1 MKHFLAVILL
11 TLIAI
16 SKTNA
21 DIVKNFTVNGNK
33 RISEETIKIY
43 GKIEL
48 NKDYTEKDLN
58 EVLQNLYSTKF
69 FEDIDLKISNNNLV
83 INVKEFPIVNQLIVL
98 GEKSNKYVEQVKKVI
113 STKAKRSFIKSDF
126 IKDIELIKTLYST
139 AGYNFAEVNTK
150 IKEIDSENL
159 DIVIEIKRNDV
170 TVISTINFVGD
181 KKVKDS
187 RLRAIIASEEHKFWK
202 IISKNSK
209 FNENLIQ
216 LDTRLLKTY
225 YQSIGY
231 KDVEVTSSFVN
242 LNQSGNI
249 DLTYSIE
256 AGKRYRIGKL
266 STNLD
271 NVFDKKIFFPINK
284 FYKKVSGEYYSP
296 FKITNLLE
304 EIDAIIEKNNLQFVE
319 HNVEEEKRGDYIDL
333 KFNIYEGEKFSVD
346 RINILGNNIT
356 DEAVIR
362 GEMKLDE
369 GDPFTDLALQKSIA
383 EIKQRNI
390 FKTVQYNVKEGSEIN
405 TKIIDIIV
413 EEKPTGEISAG
424 AGVGT
429 SGGTIAFNIKENN
442 WLGEG
447 KNVGLN
453 FEITSE
459 SILGN
464 LNYSDPN
471 YNFLGNS
478 ISYGISSERNDK
490 ASLGYENS
498 IQSIYANTSFE
509 QYKNVFADLGLSA
522 SYDDLQTDNTASANL
537 KKQAG
542 TFTEIAGQY
551 GFSFDSR
558 DRVFNPT
565 KGSIIKLNQSLPL
578 IADKPYIQNTFSGSF
593 YKLMS
598 EDFVWATKFYL
609 NTIDGLDNE
618 DVRLSKRVSLSSK
631 RLRGFERNKIG
642 PKDGDD
648 YIGGNYA
655 AAVNFETNLPN
666 LLPEKTNVDVSF
678 FLDFG
683 NVWGVD
689 FDSSL
694 DDSNKIRSSTG
705 LAANWLSPIGP
716 LSFTLSQN
724 LSKANTDETESFNF
738 NLGTTF

>member
-1 MKHFLAVILL
+1 MKNFLIIILFSIIL
-11 TLIAI
+11 I

-33 RISEETIKIY
+33 RISDETIKIY
-43 GKIEL
+43 GKIEI
-48 NKDYTEKDLN
+48 NKDYNEKDLN
-58 EVLQNLYSTKF
+58 KVLQNLYSTKF
-69 FEDIDLKISNNNLV
+69 FQDIDLKISNNNLV

-98 GEKSNKYVEQVKKVI
+98 GEKSNKYVEQVKKII
-113 STKAKRSFIKSDF
+113 STKEKRSFIKSDL
-126 IKDIELIKTLYST
+126 IKDIEKIKKLYST
-139 AGYNFAEVNTK
+139 AGYNFAEVDTK
-150 IKEIDSENL
+150 IKEIDGENL
-159 DIVIEIKRNDV
+159 DIVIEIKRNDI

-181 KKVKDS
+181 KKVKDR

-202 IISKNSK
+202 IISNNSK
-209 FNENLIQ
+209 FSENLIQ
-216 LDTRLLKTY
+216 LDTRLLKSY

-231 KDVEVTSSFVN
+231 KDVEITSNFVN
-242 LNQSGNI
+242 LNQRGNI

-271 NVFDKKIFFPINK
+271 NVFDKKIFFPINNS
-284 FYKKVSGEYYSP
+284 YKEISGEYYSP
-296 FKITNLLE
+296 FKIKNLLE
-304 EIDAIIEKNNLQFVE
+304 EIDEIIEKNNLQFVE
-319 HNVEEEKRGDYIDL
+319 HNVEEEISGNYINL

-390 FKTVQYNVKEGSEIN
+390 FKTVEYKVKEGSENN
-405 TKIIDIIV
+405 TKIIDVIV
-413 EEKPTGEISAG
+413 EEKPTGQIAAG
-424 AGVGT
+424 AGIGT

-447 KNVGLN
+447 KNVGLDL
-453 FEITSE
+453 EITSE
-459 SILGN
+459 SIIGS
-464 LNYSDPN
+464 LNYKDPN
-471 YNFLGNS
+471 YDFLGNS
-478 ISYGISSERNDK
+478 INYGISSQRNDK

-498 IQSIYANTSFE
+498 VQSIYTNTSFE
-509 QYKNVFADLGLSA
+509 QYKNVFANLGFSA

-542 TFTEIAGQY
+542 TFAEIAGQY
-551 GFSFDSR
+551 GFSFDNR
-558 DRVFNPT
+558 DRVFNPS
-565 KGSIIKLNQSLPL
+565 KGSIIRLNQSLPL

-593 YKLMS
+593 YKSMS

-618 DVRLSKRVSLSSK
+618 DVRLSKRVGLSTK
-631 RLRGFERNKIG
+631 RLRGFEKNKVG
-642 PKDGDD
+642 PKDGKD
-648 YIGGNYA
+648 YVGGNYA
-655 AAVNFETNLPN
+655 AALNLETNLPN
-666 LLPEKTNVDVSF
+666 LLPDKTNVDVSL
-678 FLDFG
+678 FLDIG

-694 DDSNKIRSSTG
+694 DDSNEIRSSTG
-705 LAANWLSPIGP
+705 LAASWLSPIGP
-716 LSFTLSQN
+716 LTFTLAQN
-724 LSKANTDETESFNF
+724 LSKADTDETESFSF

>member
-1 MKHFLAVILL
+1 MKHFLVIILL
-11 TLIAI
+11 TVLSIP
-16 SKTNA
+16 KTNA
-21 DIVKNFTVNGNK
+21 EIIKNFTVNGNK
-33 RISEETIKIY
+33 RISNETIKIY

-48 NKDYTEKDLN
+48 NKDYNENDLN
-58 EVLQNLYSTKF
+58 KVLQNLYSTKF
-69 FEDIDLKISNNNLV
+69 FQDIDLKISNNNLV

-98 GEKSNKYVEQVKKVI
+98 GEKSNKFVEQVKKII
-113 STKAKRSFIKSDF
+113 STKEKRSYIKSEF
-126 IKDIELIKTLYST
+126 IKDIERIKSLYST

-150 IKEIDSENL
+150 IKEVDGENL
-159 DIVIEIKRNDV
+159 DIVIEINRNDV
-170 TVISTINFVGD
+170 TVISSINFVGD
-181 KKVKDS
+181 KKVKDR

-202 IISKNSK
+202 VISNNSK
-209 FNENLIQ
+209 FNENLTQ
-216 LDTRLLKTY
+216 LDTRLLRSY

-231 KDVEVTSSFVN
+231 KDVEITSSFVN

-271 NVFDKKIFFPINK
+271 NVFDKKIFFPMNDSFKNI
-284 FYKKVSGEYYSP
+284 SGEYYSP
-296 FKITNLLE
+296 FKIKNLLE
-304 EIDAIIEKNNLQFVE
+304 EIDEIIEKNSLQFVE
-319 HNVEEEKRGDYIDL
+319 HNVEEEKSGSYINL

-390 FKTVQYNVKEGSEIN
+390 FKTVEYKIKEGNEKN

-413 EEKPTGEISAG
+413 EEKPTGEIAAG
-424 AGVGT
+424 AGIGT
-429 SGGTIAFNIKENN
+429 SGGTLAFNIKENN

-447 KNVGLN
+447 KNVGLDL
-453 FEITSE
+453 EISSE
-459 SILGN
+459 SILGS
-464 LNYSDPN
+464 LNFKDPN
-471 YNFLGNS
+471 YDFLGNS
-478 ISYGISSERNDK
+478 INYGISSQRNDK

-498 IQSIYANTSFE
+498 VQSIYANTSFE
-509 QYKNVFADLGLSA
+509 QYKNIFANLGLSA

-542 TFTEIAGQY
+542 TFGEIAGQY
-551 GFSFDSR
+551 GFSFDTR
-558 DRVFNPT
+558 DRVFNPS
-565 KGSIIKLNQSLPL
+565 KGSIVRLNQSLPL

-593 YKLMS
+593 YKSIS

-609 NTIDGLDNE
+609 NTINGLDNE
-618 DVRLSKRVSLSSK
+618 DVRLSKRVGLSTK
-631 RLRGFERNKIG
+631 RLRGFEKNKIG
-642 PKDGDD
+642 PKDGKD
-648 YIGGNYA
+648 YISGNYA

-666 LLPEKTNVDVSF
+666 LLPDKTNMDVSL
-678 FLDFG
+678 FLDIG

-694 DDSNKIRSSTG
+694 DDSNEIRSSTG
-705 LAANWLSPIGP
+705 LAASWLSPIGP
-716 LSFTLSQN
+716 LTFTLAQN
-724 LSKANTDETESFNF
+724 ISKANTDETQSFNF

>member
-1 MKHFLAVILL
+1 MKKFLVIISLAIL
-11 TLIAI
+11 TI

-21 DIVKNFTVNGNK
+21 EIVKNLTVNGNK

-48 NKDYTEKDLN
+48 NKDYTEIDLN
-58 EVLQNLYSTKF
+58 RILQNLYSTKF
-69 FEDIDLKISNNNLV
+69 FQDVDLNISNNNLV
-83 INVKEFPIVNQLIVL
+83 INVKEYPIVNQLIVL
-98 GEKSNKYVEQVKKVI
+98 GEKSNKYVEQIKKVI
-113 STKAKRSFIKSDF
+113 STKEKRSYIKSDF
-126 IKDIELIKTLYST
+126 IKDIEKIKSLYST

-150 IKEIDSENL
+150 IKDIDSEKL
-159 DIVIEIKRNDV
+159 DIVIEIERNDV

-187 RLRAIIASEEHKFWK
+187 KLRAIIASEEHKFWK
-202 IISKNSK
+202 IISNNSK
-209 FNENLIQ
+209 FNENLTQ
-216 LDTRLLKTY
+216 LDARLLKSY

-231 KDVEVTSSFVN
+231 KDVKITSSFVN

-271 NVFDKKIFFPINK
+271 NVFDKKIFFPINNS
-284 FYKKVSGEYYSP
+284 YKKISGEYYSP
-296 FKITNLLE
+296 FKVKNLLE
-304 EIDAIIEKNNLQFVE
+304 EIDEIIEKNNLQFVE
-319 HNVEEEKRGDYIDL
+319 HSVEEEKSGNYINL
-333 KFNIYEGEKFSVD
+333 KFNIYEGEKFLVE

-369 GDPFTDLALQKSIA
+369 GDPFTDLALQKSVA

-390 FKTVQYNVKEGSEIN
+390 FKTVEYKVKEGSKNN
-405 TKIIDIIV
+405 TKIIDIKV
-413 EEKPTGEISAG
+413 EEKPTGEIAAG
-424 AGVGT
+424 AGIGT

-447 KNVGLN
+447 KNVGIDL
-453 FEITSE
+453 EISSE
-459 SILGN
+459 SIIGK
-464 LNYSDPN
+464 LNFKNPN
-471 YNFLGNS
+471 YDFLGNS
-478 ISYGISSERNDK
+478 INYGISSQRNDK

-498 IQSIYANTSFE
+498 VQSIYTNTSFE
-509 QYKNVFADLGLSA
+509 QYKNVIANLGLSA
-522 SYDDLQTDNTASANL
+522 SYDDLQTNNTASANL

-542 TFTEIAGQY
+542 TFAEIAGQY

-558 DRVFNPT
+558 DRVFSPS
-565 KGSIIKLNQSLPL
+565 KGSIVRLNQSFPL

-593 YKLMS
+593 YKSMS
-598 EDFVWATKFYL
+598 EDLVWATKFYL
-609 NTIDGLDNE
+609 NTIDGLDDE
-618 DVRLSKRVSLSSK
+618 DVRLSKRVGLSSK
-631 RLRGFERNKIG
+631 RLRGFEKNKVG
-642 PKDGDD
+642 PKDGKD

-655 AAVNFETNLPN
+655 AAVNIETNLPN
-666 LLPEKTNVDVSF
+666 LLPDKSNIDVSL
-678 FLDFG
+678 FLDIG

-716 LSFTLSQN
+716 LSFTLTQN
-724 LSKANTDETESFNF
+724 ITKADTDETESFNF

>member
-1 MKHFLAVILL
+1 MKHFLVIISLAIL
-11 TLIAI
+11 TI

-21 DIVKNFTVNGNK
+21 EVVKNFTVNGNK

-48 NKDYTEKDLN
+48 NKDYNEIDLN
-58 EVLQNLYSTKF
+58 RILQNLYSTKF
-69 FEDIDLKISNNNLV
+69 FQDVDLNISNNNLV
-83 INVKEFPIVNQLIVL
+83 INVKEYPIVNQLIVL
-98 GEKSNKYVEQVKKVI
+98 GEKSNKYVEQIKKVI
-113 STKAKRSFIKSDF
+113 STKEKRSYIKSDF
-126 IKDIELIKTLYST
+126 IKDIEKIKSLYST

-150 IKEIDSENL
+150 IKDIDSENL

-187 RLRAIIASEEHKFWK
+187 KLRAIIASEEHKFWK
-202 IISKNSK
+202 IISNNSK
-209 FNENLIQ
+209 FNENLTQ
-216 LDTRLLKTY
+216 LDTRLLKSY

-231 KDVEVTSSFVN
+231 KDVEITSSFVN

-271 NVFDKKIFFPINK
+271 DVFDKKIFFPINSS
-284 FYKKVSGEYYSP
+284 YKKISGEYYSP
-296 FKITNLLE
+296 FKVKNLLE
-304 EIDAIIEKNNLQFVE
+304 EIDEIIEKNNLQFVE
-319 HNVEEEKRGDYIDL
+319 HSVEEEKSGNYINL
-333 KFNIYEGEKFSVD
+333 KFNIYEGEKFLVE

-390 FKTVQYNVKEGSEIN
+390 FKTVEYKVKEGSKNN
-405 TKIIDIIV
+405 TKIIDIKV
-413 EEKPTGEISAG
+413 EEKPTGEIAAG
-424 AGVGT
+424 AGIGT

-447 KNVGLN
+447 KNVGLDL
-453 FEITSE
+453 EISSE
-459 SILGN
+459 SILGK
-464 LNYSDPN
+464 LNFKNPN
-471 YNFLGNS
+471 YDFLGNS
-478 ISYGISSERNDK
+478 INYGISSQRNDK
-490 ASLGYENS
+490 VSLGYENS
-498 IQSIYANTSFE
+498 VQSIYTNTSFE
-509 QYKNVFADLGLSA
+509 QYKDVIANLGLSA
-522 SYDDLQTDNTASANL
+522 SYDDLQTNNTASANL

-542 TFTEIAGQY
+542 TFAEIAGQY

-558 DRVFNPT
+558 DRVFNPS
-565 KGSIIKLNQSLPL
+565 KGSIVRLNQTLPL

-593 YKLMS
+593 YKSMS

-609 NTIDGLDNE
+609 NTIDGLDDE
-618 DVRLSKRVSLSSK
+618 DVRLSKRVGLSSK
-631 RLRGFERNKIG
+631 RLRGFEKNKVG
-642 PKDGDD
+642 PKDGKD

-655 AAVNFETNLPN
+655 AAVNIETNLPN
-666 LLPEKTNVDVSF
+666 LLPDKTNIDVSL
-678 FLDFG
+678 FLDIG

-724 LSKANTDETESFNF
+724 ITKADTDETESFNF